1 MQHPVPTLGSASL
14 RAFGLLALAGV
25 LASCNGSQSAAEA
38 KTKAEAAAAPVNLRT
53 EPVKHGLYRP
63 TADVSGS
70 LEPVAAVQLGFTVGG
85 RVEKLLVSRGDL
97 VNEGDAI
104 ATLDDAI
111 AQGQLAQAKAG
122 RTAAQAQADEVAAT
136 WARLEKL
143 GDALSG
149 QDRAK
154 AEMGLTATRAQL
166 EQAEA
171 AVRMAETNVRYH
183 TLRAPISGVV
193 TNGPDNA
200 GILVGP
206 GTVLFVIE
214 DLSALR
220 LKASVPETVTWMSR
234 TSTATIEGVPAVVER
249 VVPSLDPATR
259 RLPVELRVDA
269 PPATLLAHGF
279 VRAAITS
286 DVDLDGWDVPKG
298 ALVSRPE
305 FGVIVAGTPP
315 RVVPVTM
322 LSEKDGRVIVAGEL
336 KDGDVVVV
344 DPPHGYAE

>member
-1 MQHPVPTLGSASL
+1 MRVSGVI
-14 RAFGLLALAGV
+14 LALV
-25 LASCNGSQSAAEA
+25 LTACRSSDSSPAEA
-38 KTKAEAAAAPVNLRT
+38 NSAVAAPLTLRT
-53 EPVKHGLYRP
+53 EPVKRGLFRP
-63 TADVSGS
+63 TAEVSGS
-70 LEPVAAVQLGFTVGG
+70 LEPVASVQLGFTVGG
-85 RVEKLLVSRGDL
+85 RVEKLLVSRGDA
-97 VNEGDAI
+97 VSEGDAI

-122 RTAAQAQADEVAAT
+122 RTAAAAQADEVAAT

-154 AEMGLTATRAQL
+154 AEMGLTAAKAQL

-171 AVRMAETNVRYH
+171 AVRIAETNVRFH

-206 GTVLFVIE
+206 GTVLFVLE

-220 LKASVPETVTWMSR
+220 LKASVPETVTWASPS
-234 TSTATIEGVPAVVER
+234 STATIEGVPAIVER

-259 RLPVELRVDA
+259 RLPVEVRVDA
-269 PPATLLAHGF
+269 PPAGLLAHAF
-279 VRAAITS
+279 ARATITS
-286 DVDLDGWDVPKG
+286 DVDREGWDIPKG
-298 ALVSRPE
+298 ALVSRPD
-305 FGVIVAGTPP
+305 FGVIVAGSPP

-322 LSEKDGRVIVAGEL
+322 LSEANGRVIV
-336 KDGDVVVV
+336 DGALNEGDLVVV

>member
-1 MQHPVPTLGSASL
+1 MRFVLVPFLL
-14 RAFGLLALAGV
+14 LLAA
-25 LASCNGSQSAAEA
+25 CNGSQSAAEA
-38 KTKAEAAAAPVNLRT
+38 KTKAQAAAAPVAVRT
-53 EPVKHGLYRP
+53 EAVKHGVFRP
-63 TADVSGS
+63 SVEVSGS

-85 RVEKLLVSRGDL
+85 RVEKLLVNRGDS
-97 VNEGDAI
+97 VDEGDAI

-111 AQGQLAQAKAG
+111 AQGQLAQARAG
-122 RTAAQAQADEVAAT
+122 RTAAQAQADTADAT
-136 WARLEKL
+136 WARLSKL

-149 QDRAK
+149 QDRAQ
-154 AEMGLTATRAQL
+154 AELAVSGARAQL
-166 EQAEA
+166 DQAEA

-206 GTVLFVIE
+206 GTVLFVLE

-220 LKASVPETVTWMSR
+220 LKASVPESVTWVSPA
-234 TSTATIEGVPAVVER
+234 STAVIGGVPAIVER

-269 PPATLLAHGF
+269 PPPTLLAHGF
-279 VRAAITS
+279 ARATITS
-286 DVDLDGWDVPKG
+286 DVDQEGWDVPKG
-298 ALVSRPE
+298 ALVSRPD

-322 LSEKDGRVIVAGEL
+322 LSEHDGRVIVDGAL
-336 KDGDVVVV
+336 KEGDAVVI